1 MTTYKE
7 QQKDKKNFVLL
18 KDNVPI
24 GTFGNLKK
32 VVDHVVNNLKKDGFP
47 SYWTL
52 VRKNENPII
61 TGDFMIYRVPH
72 Y

>member
-7 QQKDKKNFVLL
+7 QQKDKKYFVLL
-18 KDNVPI
+18 KNNIPL

-32 VVDHVVNNLKKDGFP
+32 VVDHVVDNFGEDDFP

-52 VRKNENPII
+52 IRRSEFPII
-61 TGDFMIYRVPH
+61 TGDYSIYRVNH